1 MARRPLKLGTRRS
14 ALARAQSSAVARQ
27 LEQQHPGVK
36 VELVGIET
44 RGDRLLDRPLHAV
57 EGKEFF
63 TAEIDAALL
72 RQEIDFTVHSYKD
85 LSLERSMRFCLAA
98 VPRRAVPNDVA
109 LFARDV
115 PERLAAGEELI
126 IGSSSPR
133 RACFVPEWLRAALPR
148 SGGRPARVRLVEL
161 RGNVDSRLRRLHEPR
176 GSPRQLDG
184 VVLAF
189 AGIAR
194 LWAEA
199 STRPVAVELLT
210 GMPRMVLP
218 LSACPAA
225 PAQGALALECRL
237 DDAETAALLA
247 ALDDAA
253 TRRAADVERALLAE
267 RGGGCH
273 QRLGATQI
281 EVPHLGTLFYSRE
294 AHAEAEELRI
304 GELQLRWTPPHPLPP
319 LARPIRA
326 WDGSAARQAE
336 VSLLAE
342 GVAAAARALD
352 RAEAV
357 FLAHRRALPDNGLVR
372 VRPGTPLWVPGL
384 STWRALAERGVWV
397 EGCAEGLGFAHI
409 EPLFGEP
416 WLRLPP
422 TARWTVLTHAQAVP
436 EWSAGEV
443 IATYQTRDVGSGP
456 PPDATHIYWASG
468 AQFEQWRGRVG
479 AGCVHACGPGKS
491 YQHLRRAGMAPYLF
505 PDVEQWR
512 RWLQP

>member
-14 ALARAQSSAVARQ
+14 ALARAQSGAVAQQ
-27 LEQQHPGVK
+27 LEQQHPGLK

-44 RGDRLLDRPLHAV
+44 RGDRVLDRPLHAV

-85 LSLERSMRFCLAA
+85 LSLERSARFHLAA
-98 VPRRAVPNDVA
+98 VPRRATPNDLV

-133 RACFVPEWLRAALPR
+133 RACFVPEWLRGALPWN
-148 SGGRPARVRLVEL
+148 GGRPSRVRLVDL

-176 GSPRQLDG
+176 GSARQLDG

-194 LWAEA
+194 LWDEPSARA
-199 STRPVAVELLT
+199 MALELLS
-210 GMPRMVLP
+210 GLPRMVLP

-237 DDAETAALLA
+237 DDAETAAVLA
-247 ALDDAA
+247 ALEDAA

-281 EVPHLGTLFYSRE
+281 EVPGLGTLFYSRE
-294 AHAEAEELRI
+294 AH
-304 GELQLRWTPPHPLPP
+304 GEGDNLQLDEVRLRWTPEASLAPP
-319 LARPIRA
+319 SQPIRA
-326 WDGSAARQAE
+326 WDGSLAKQIQM
-336 VSLLAE
+336 VSLGE
-342 GVAAAARALD
+342 GVDAAASALERAQ
-352 RAEAV
+352 AV
-357 FLAHRRALPDNGLVR
+357 FVAHRRALPDNGSVQLR
-372 VRPGTPLWVPGL
+372 AGTPLWVPGL
-384 STWRALAERGVWV
+384 SSWRGLAERGVWV

-409 EPLFGEP
+409 EPLLAEP
-416 WLRLPP
+416 WLQLPP
-422 TARWTVLTHAQAVP
+422 RARWTVLTHAQAVR

-443 IATYQTRDVGSGP
+443 IATYETRDLGSGP
-456 PPDATHIYWASG
+456 PPDATHLYWASG
-468 AQFEQWRGRVG
+468 AQFERWRQRVG
-479 AGCVHACGPGKS
+479 ADSAHACGPGKT
-491 YQHLRRAGMAPYLF
+491 YEHLRRAGIAASMF
-505 PDVEQWR
+505 PGVEQWR
-512 RWLQP
+512 RWLQQ